1 MPCSP
6 RTESTLR
13 AADPA
18 PPLSHTIPA
27 MLWTLWRAILIEF
40 WRLLILSAGVLV
52 TVVAFAATVKPLAD
66 GKLTADQAI
75 RFMRFAIPP
84 MLAYTLPFAGGFA
97 ATLAYHRFVVENEV
111 TAAHAGGVSHKKL
124 LLPAL
129 ASGLLL
135 AGGLFYLNDRVI
147 PRYLL
152 SMEQMITRDFARL
165 MVNSLRQGEAAQ
177 IGNTEIHADFV
188 EEKPPEPGSP
198 VKEQFLLLGVA
209 MVETDSTG
217 AVTIDGTAKRA
228 WITLLPVWALSAA
241 DRARIG
247 DQTDTAV
254 ILKFI
259 DVTVYR
265 DGAPQSADPLV
276 PPAIP
281 IASMFR
287 DNPKFYSGARLREIA
302 DNPDSMSTVE
312 RRRAAL
318 ARVVAAYR
326 SFARFSDALGAGRAV
341 VMNTPD
347 GSTIRVLG
355 SRMDASS
362 GRWEVRPLPETGR
375 VEIEITDRDG
385 RTDRLTAQSARLSIQ
400 TPADEDPLADRSVA
414 DASRFALDLVG
425 VRVLGSGGSGGATE
439 IAQTS
444 YRDLWPADDPMPQML
459 ALPSPELLDLAR
471 AEHTDPASP
480 VLHAARDLEREIERI
495 QRKALYKA
503 HERWA
508 MSASCVVMVVLGAI
522 MAMHLKAATPLVIY
536 LWSFFPALASIILL
550 QSGQQMSGPAVVLGV
565 GVMWSGVAGLGLL
578 ALLVFR
584 RLSRL

>member
-1 MPCSP
+1 
-6 RTESTLR
+6 
-13 AADPA
+13 
-18 PPLSHTIPA
+18 

-97 ATLAYHRFVVENEV
+97 ATLAYHRFVVENEI

-228 WITLLPVWALSAA
+228 WITLLPVWALGAA

-287 DNPKFYSGARLREIA
+287 DNPKFYSGAKLRTIA
-302 DNPDSMSTVE
+302 ENPDSMSTVD
-312 RRRAAL
+312 RRRVAL
-318 ARVVAAYR
+318 ARIVAAYR
-326 SFARFSDALGAGRAV
+326 SFSDFSAALAAGRAI

-355 SRMDASS
+355 SGMDTSS
-362 GRWEVRPLPETGR
+362 GRWAVSPLPETRR
-375 VEIEITDRDG
+375 VEIEVTTREG
-385 RTDRLTAQSARLSIQ
+385 RTDRLTAETARLSIQ
-400 TPADEDPLADRSVA
+400 APAEEDPLADRSAA
-414 DASRFALDLVG
+414 DASRFALDLTG
-425 VRVLGSGGSGGATE
+425 VRVLGAGGAGTE
-439 IAQTS
+439 IAETV
-444 YRDLWPADDPMPQML
+444 YRDLWPAEDPMPEVL
-459 ALPSPELLDLAR
+459 ALDSPGLLALAR
-471 AEHTDPASP
+471 AEHTAPESP
-480 VLHAARDLEREIERI
+480 VLQAARDLDREIDRI
-495 QRKALYKA
+495 KRKALFKT

-508 MSASCVVMVVLGAI
+508 MSASCVVMVVLGAV
-522 MAMHLKAATPLVIY
+522 MAMQLKNATPLVIY

-550 QSGQQMSGPAVVLGV
+550 QSGQQMSGSAVAFGV
-565 GVMWSGVAGLGLL
+565 VVMWSGVAGLGVL

-584 RLSRL
+584 RLSQL

>member
-1 MPCSP
+1 
-6 RTESTLR
+6 
-13 AADPA
+13 
-18 PPLSHTIPA
+18 
-27 MLWTLWRAILIEF
+27 MLWTLWRAILIDF

-66 GKLTADQAI
+66 GKLTVDQAI

-97 ATLAYHRFVVENEV
+97 ATLAYHRFVVENEI

-135 AGGLFYLNDRVI
+135 GGSLFYLNDRVI

-152 SMEQMITRDFARL
+152 SMEKIITRDFASL

-188 EEKPPEPGSP
+188 KEEAPRPGSP
-198 VKEQFLLLGVA
+198 VKEQFLLAGVA

-217 AVTIDGTAKRA
+217 AITIDGTARHA
-228 WITLLPVWALSAA
+228 WITLLPVWALNAA

-254 ILKFI
+254 ILKFV

-265 DGAPQSADPLV
+265 DGAPQSADQLV

-287 DNPKFYSGARLREIA
+287 DNPKFYSGARLRDIMT
-302 DNPDSMSTVE
+302 NPDSMSTVD
-312 RRRAAL
+312 RRRVGL
-318 ARVVAAYR
+318 ARILAAYR
-326 SFARFSDALGAGRAV
+326 SFAEFSAALAAGRSI

-355 SRMDASS
+355 SGMDTST
-362 GRWEVRPLPETGR
+362 GRWGVRPLRETQR
-375 VEIEITDRDG
+375 VEIEVTSRDG
-385 RTDRLTAQSARLSIQ
+385 RTDRLTAASAVLGIQ
-400 TPADEDPLADRSVA
+400 APAEDDPLADRSSA
-414 DASRFALDLVG
+414 DTSRFALDLTG
-425 VRVLGSGGSGGATE
+425 VRVLGTPGGGGTE
-439 IAQTS
+439 IAQTV
-444 YRDLWPADDPMPQML
+444 YRDLWPADDPMPDTL
-459 ALPSPELLDLAR
+459 AMASPQLLAVAR
-471 AEHTDPASP
+471 TEHTAPDSP
-480 VLHAARDLEREIERI
+480 VLQAARDLEREIERI
-495 QRKALYKA
+495 RRKALFKT

-508 MSASCVVMVVLGAI
+508 MSASCVVMVVLGAV
-522 MAMHLKAATPLVIY
+522 MAMHLKNATPLVIY

-550 QSGQQMSGPAVVLGV
+550 QSGQQMSGSATAFGVV
-565 GVMWSGVAGLGLL
+565 VMWSGVAGLGTL
-578 ALLVFR
+578 ALVVYR
-584 RLSRL
+584 RMSQL